1 MASKFFRKAFEF
13 LGKKGPTIKGVQPT
27 KSKAVQDK
35 IKLIKKAGKLQKKQ
49 GLDTY
54 KKIGVDKVTK
64 DIYKIDVP
72 KSLREKKMFGGRI
85 KKKKPETK
93 EQKSIKEK
101 ILPKKK
107 KDRLEELRKE
117 LGMKKGGSAL
127 KPVDKQKNPG
137 LAKLPTQVRNKMGYM
152 KKGGSVKQMVKTV
165 TSPITHLRN
174 KLKNRK
180 FGRGKK

>member
-13 LGKKGPTIKGVQPT
+13 IGKKGPTIKGVQPT
-27 KSKAVQDK
+27 KSRAVQDK

-54 KKIGVDKVTK
+54 KKVGVDKVTK

-72 KSLREKKMFGGRI
+72 KSLREKKFLGGRI

-93 EQKSIKEK
+93 EKKSIKEK

-107 KDRLEELRKE
+107 KDRLDELRKE
-117 LGMKKGGSAL
+117 LGMKKGGKAKFPDLTGDGKVTRADIL
-127 KPVDKQKNPG
+127 KGRGVF
-137 LAKLPTQVRNKMGYM
+137 R
-152 KKGGSVKQMVKTV
+152 KGGASK
-165 TSPITHLRN
+165 
-174 KLKNRK
+174 
-180 FGRGKK
+180 

>member
-13 LGKKGPTIKGVQPT
+13 MGKRGPTIKGVQPT

-49 GLDTY
+49 GMDTY

-64 DIYKIDVP
+64 DIYKMDVP
-72 KSLREKKMFGGRI
+72 KSLRQKKMFGGLMQRI
-85 KKKKPETK
+85 KNKKLKDK
-93 EQKSIKEK
+93 EKKKSIKEK

-117 LGMKKGGSAL
+117 LG
-127 KPVDKQKNPG
+127 
-137 LAKLPTQVRNKMGYM
+137 
-152 KKGGSVKQMVKTV
+152 
-165 TSPITHLRN
+165 
-174 KLKNRK
+174 
-180 FGRGKK
+180 

>member
-49 GLDTY
+49 GMDTY

-64 DIYKIDVP
+64 DIYKMDVP
-72 KSLREKKMFGGRI
+72 KSLRQKKMFGGLMQKVKDKRLKDKE
-85 KKKKPETK
+85 KK
-93 EQKSIKEK
+93 KSIKEK

-117 LGMKKGGSAL
+117 L
-127 KPVDKQKNPG
+127 D
-137 LAKLPTQVRNKMGYM
+137 
-152 KKGGSVKQMVKTV
+152 
-165 TSPITHLRN
+165 
-174 KLKNRK
+174 
-180 FGRGKK
+180 